1 MSNTAGPEPPS
12 LPSWIIRLIR
22 SRGVPAKP
30 MCAHQP
36 LVVSRSPAARFLTGR
51 PSSPSAVDVAFQ
63 LLEPAVRKALQ
74 ETADPLI
81 LVNYVSIDPFRLGSD
96 TERPDRE
103 AWGPDRIK
111 EPPQDNDGSACGYP
125 GLFASSAA

>member
-1 MSNTAGPEPPS
+1 
-12 LPSWIIRLIR
+12 
-22 SRGVPAKP
+22 

-81 LVNYVSIDPFRLGSD
+81 LVISLGQP
-96 TERPDRE
+96 TQQVTQM
-103 AWGPDRIK
+103 A
-111 EPPQDNDGSACGYP
+111 GYRHP
-125 GLFASSAA
+125 A